1 MKVLIVED
9 EVLIAMHLELMV
21 EDFGHQVCAIAA
33 STAEA
38 IAHAA
43 VHLPDVAL
51 MDIRLAGGSS
61 GIDAAREIHA
71 RHSIRCIFLSAN
83 LDTATRDAVRPYQ
96 PIDFVGK
103 PILPILLQRALE
115 KVSPSSSS

>member
-1 MKVLIVED
+1 
-9 EVLIAMHLELMV
+9 MHLELLV

-33 STAEA
+33 SMAEA

-83 LDTATRDAVRPYQ
+83 LDTATRDAVRAYE

>member
-9 EVLIAMHLELMV
+9 EALIAMHLELLV
-21 EDFGHQVCAIAA
+21 EDFGHQVCAVAA
-33 STAEA
+33 STTEA

-83 LDTATRDAVRPYQ
+83 LDAATRNAVRAYEPV
-96 PIDFVGK
+96 DFVGK
-103 PILPILLQRALE
+103 PILPSRLQQALD
-115 KVSPSSSS
+115 KASASPSG